1 MHRSDWKQPLC
12 GHQKSLYAALDFGPA
27 LHCWDFEVARVLDLG
42 EGVRKR
48 VRVPTDSKVVL
59 GEKQSLRVAYVLE
72 SLGDKKEWR
81 TGVLAPGE
89 SVLAE
94 GRMARF
100 AILDS
105 YAGDNEGTL
114 ELELLPGDTENSGLV
129 TPSATGAQFVVPK

>member
-1 MHRSDWKQPLC
+1 MTKKKTVLPVN
-12 GHQKSLYAALDFGPA
+12 PA

-42 EGVRKR
+42 EGVKKR

-81 TGVLAPGE
+81 TGVLAPGQ

-94 GRMARF
+94 GRLARF